1 MSVTDCR
8 PTDRNQRS
16 RTTAVEN
23 ASNVTHRHSFRLKRE
38 FLFSYRLKPDEYGV
52 KALFGIYVTQV
63 EETKITSGKIS
74 VNERIEVVKED
85 LEFWKN
91 APPSV

>member
-8 PTDRNQRS
+8 PKDRHQRS
-16 RTTAVEN
+16 QTRAVEN
-23 ASNVTHRHSFRLKRE
+23 SSNVIPRHVYRLKIE
-38 FLFSYRLKPDEYGV
+38 FRFSYRLKPDEYGV

-74 VNERIEVVKED
+74 VNERIEVIKED
-85 LEFWKN
+85 LDFWKTT
-91 APPSV
+91 PPSV